1 MIKKLVVKP
10 VPGKLVQDFEAL
22 DQSVKR
28 FIGWSWD
35 PEIAGWRM
43 QDGTFEIPFTA
54 EYFAALKSKDLEP
67 GDAATQLF
75 LIKNS

>member
-22 DQSVKR
+22 DQFVKR

-35 PEIAGWRM
+35 DEIKGWRM
-43 QDGTFEIPFTA
+43 LDGTFEVPFSA
-54 EYFAALKSKDLEP
+54 EYFAALKSGDLEP
-67 GDAATQLF
+67 GDAATQMF
-75 LIKNS
+75 LVKNK